1 MKKETPM
8 MAQYRAIRSSLPDEV
23 ILFFRL
29 GDFYEMFFEDAIQA
43 ASILDITLTKRHE
56 VPMCGVPYHASAAYL
71 EKLIKA
77 GRKVAICEQTEESTQ
92 SKGVVKREIKQII
105 TPGTILDEMQLSQA
119 QHHFIASLWSDE
131 KGRWGWAQLD
141 LSTGEFWV
149 EEIGTEEEIYAHIVR
164 YQPQEI
170 LIAESQH
177 ERISLPESVRNQT
190 TQLDAWIFHHDQ
202 ATDSVKK
209 QFKVLSLD
217 GLGLMDAPL
226 GVGAA
231 GALIFY
237 LKQRLHRDLSHIHS
251 ISVRKTEDYLILD
264 ETTITNLELVKVMHS
279 HAATQQTTL
288 LATLDSTQTPM
299 GGRLLR
305 EWMLRPLNRR
315 DQIIERQESV
325 AYLHESHVRLTTLR
339 DLLKPIGDMHRIIS
353 RITTSRAT
361 NPRDMLALKHILMQL
376 PDLKAT
382 RDAAHENLLN
392 TLLAEI
398 EPLPDLLSEID
409 QAVAD
414 ESPTHLR
421 DGGVIKEGYDT
432 ELDELRHLSLHGK
445 EWLANFQAEEAV
457 KHDIKNLKIRY
468 NRVFGY
474 YIEVSKAQLDRVP
487 SHYIRKQTL
496 AQAERYV
503 VPELTEKAEQIQS
516 AEDKAILRETHLFEQ
531 LQYKVDALSQAI
543 LRNASLLAQIDVL
556 SALAERALTLH
567 YTQPEIIDEDSLTI
581 DQGRHPVIEQLLVA
595 DRFVANDCT
604 LDIDEQQ
611 LIMLTGPNMA
621 GKSTYIRQVA
631 LLVLMAHMGSFIPAD
646 HARIGVRDRIFTRV
660 GASDDLAR
668 GRSTFMVEMQETA
681 QILHAATSK
690 SLVILDEIGRGTST
704 YDGVSIAWSVAEYL
718 TNRKE
723 KPLTLFA
730 THYHEL
736 ARLADAHAGVKNY
749 CVKVKEHGNEITFL
763 RIIAPGA
770 TDKSYGIQVARLAGV
785 PTAVIQRAETIL
797 QQLENPV
804 DEVPASK
811 KSHKKSSILP
821 DSTKNQLDLW

>member
-56 VPMCGVPYHASAAYL
+56 VPMCGVPYHASASYL

-77 GRKVAICEQTEESTQ
+77 GRKVAICEQMEESTQ

-131 KGRWGWAQLD
+131 KGQWGWAQLD

-149 EEIGTEEEIYAHIVR
+149 EEIRTEEEIYAHIVR

-177 ERISLPESVRNQT
+177 KRISLPESVRNQT

-209 QFKVLSLD
+209 QFNVLSLE
-217 GLGLMDAPL
+217 GLGLIDVPL
-226 GVGAA
+226 GVSAA

-264 ETTITNLELVKVMHS
+264 ETTITNLELVEVMHS
-279 HAATQQTTL
+279 HAASQQTTL

-325 AYLHESHVRLTTLR
+325 SYLHESHMRLTTLR
-339 DLLKPIGDMHRIIS
+339 DLLKPIGDVHRIIS

-376 PDLKAT
+376 PYLKAT
-382 RDAAHENLLN
+382 QDASHENLLN

-398 EPLPDLLSEID
+398 EPLPELLSEID

-421 DGGVIKEGYDT
+421 DGGVIKEGYDA

-445 EWLANFQAEEAV
+445 EWLANFQAEEAI

-474 YIEVSKAQLDRVP
+474 YIEVSKSQLERVP

-516 AEDKAILRETHLFEQ
+516 AEDKAILRETDLFEQ
-531 LQYKVDALSQAI
+531 LQHKVDALNQVI
-543 LRNASLLAQIDVL
+543 FHNASLLAQIDVL

-567 YTQPEIIDEDSLTI
+567 YTQPEIIDENSLTI
-581 DQGRHPVIEQLLVA
+581 TQGRHPVIEQLLVA
-595 DRFVANDCT
+595 ERFVANDCI
-604 LDIDEQQ
+604 LDIDDQQ

-646 HARIGVRDRIFTRV
+646 HAQIGVRDRIFTRV

-736 ARLADAHAGVKNY
+736 ARLADAHTGVKNY

-804 DEVPASK
+804 DEVPTSK
-811 KSHKKSSILP
+811 QSHRKSSILP

>member
-1 MKKETPM
+1 M
-8 MAQYRAIRSSLPDEV
+8 
-23 ILFFRL
+23 
-29 GDFYEMFFEDAIQA
+29 
-43 ASILDITLTKRHE
+43 
-56 VPMCGVPYHASAAYL
+56 
-71 EKLIKA
+71 
-77 GRKVAICEQTEESTQ
+77 
-92 SKGVVKREIKQII
+92 
-105 TPGTILDEMQLSQA
+105 
-119 QHHFIASLWSDE
+119 
-131 KGRWGWAQLD
+131 
-141 LSTGEFWV
+141 
-149 EEIGTEEEIYAHIVR
+149 R

-177 ERISLPESVRNQT
+177 ERVSLPESVRNQT

-202 ATDSVKK
+202 AIDSLKK

-264 ETTITNLELVKVMHS
+264 ETTITNLELVKVMHN
-279 HAATQQTTL
+279 HAASQQTTL

-325 AYLHESHVRLTTLR
+325 AYLHESHMRLTTLR
-339 DLLKPIGDMHRIIS
+339 DLLKPIGDVHRIIS

-361 NPRDMLALKHILMQL
+361 NPRDMLALKHILIQL

-382 RDAAHENLLN
+382 QDTSHENLLN
-392 TLLAEI
+392 TLLAQI
-398 EPLPDLLSEID
+398 EPLPELLSEID

-414 ESPTHLR
+414 ESPAHLR
-421 DGGVIKEGYDT
+421 DGGVIKEGYDA
-432 ELDELRHLSLHGK
+432 ELDQLRHLSLHGK
-445 EWLANFQAEEAV
+445 EWLANFQAEEAI

-503 VPELTEKAEQIQS
+503 VPALTEKAEQIQS
-516 AEDKAILRETHLFEQ
+516 AEDKAVLRETHLFEQ
-531 LQYKVDALSQAI
+531 LQYKVDVQSQAI
-543 LRNASLLAQIDVL
+543 FRNASLLAQIDVL
-556 SALAERALTLH
+556 STLAERALTLH
-567 YTQPEIIDEDSLTI
+567 YTQPEIIDDDSLTI
-581 DQGRHPVIEQLLVA
+581 EQGRHPVIEQLLVA
-595 DRFVANDCT
+595 ERFVANDCT
-604 LDIDEQQ
+604 LDIDKQQ

-704 YDGVSIAWSVAEYL
+704 YDGVSIAWSVTEYL

-736 ARLADAHAGVKNY
+736 ARLADAHTGVKNY

-797 QQLENPV
+797 QQLENPA
-804 DEVPASK
+804 DELSTSK
-811 KSHKKSSILP
+811 KSHRKSSILP